1 MIRYTSG
8 NILEAQTT
16 AIVNTVNTVGVMGKG
31 IALAFK
37 KAFPD
42 NFKRYEQAVLKGEV
56 AIGRVFVTE
65 TGELSPKFI
74 LNFPTKQDWRFPS
87 KLSYIEDGLDN
98 LVKVLEDRKIDS
110 ISIPPL
116 GCGNGKLDWKDVKI
130 LIEKYLGPVSG
141 RIEILVYEPGYNDQV
156 MIVNTQVS
164 LTPARA
170 MMIYLLDQYRVLGYS
185 ITLLV
190 AQKIAYFLQRLGEPL
205 RLEFEKGFYGPYS
218 HQLFHLLKYLN
229 GYFLKFKAD
238 ENKPGTVI
246 QIQDFRLEEVKEY
259 FNKNVTET
267 QKARIDR
274 VLALIEGFESPY
286 GLELLATTDFVM
298 QQTKTEDKIQ
308 IKNEIYNWTNRKK
321 NLMRPSH
328 IEIALTRLKQI
339 FLSVS

>member
-1 MIRYTSG
+1 M
-8 NILEAQTT
+8 NE
-16 AIVNTVNTVGVMGKG
+16 N
-31 IALAFK
+31 
-37 KAFPD
+37 
-42 NFKRYEQAVLKGEV
+42 
-56 AIGRVFVTE
+56 
-65 TGELSPKFI
+65 
-74 LNFPTKQDWRFPS
+74 
-87 KLSYIEDGLDN
+87 
-98 LVKVLEDRKIDS
+98 KIDS

-116 GCGNGKLDWKDVKI
+116 GCGNGKLAWKDVKI
-130 LIEKYLGPVSG
+130 LIEKYLNPISEN
-141 RIEILVYEPGYNDQV
+141 IEILVYEPGYNDQV
-156 MIVNTQVS
+156 MVVNTKVS

-267 QKARIDR
+267 QKARIDKL
-274 VLALIEGFESPY
+274 LALIEGFESPY
-286 GLELLATTDFVM
+286 GLELLATTDFVI
-298 QQTKTEDKIQ
+298 QQTNTNDKIQ

-321 NLMRPSH
+321 NLMKPAH
-328 IEIALTRLKQI
+328 IEIALERLKQI
-339 FLSVS
+339 A

>member
-1 MIRYTSG
+1 MINYTRG
-8 NILEAQTT
+8 NILEAHTT

-37 KAFPD
+37 KTFPT
-42 NFKRYEQAVLKGEV
+42 NFKLYEQAVKHGDV
-56 AIGRVFVTE
+56 AIGKVFVTE
-65 TGELSPKFI
+65 TGELTPKFI
-74 LNFPTKQDWRFPS
+74 LNFPTKQDWRYPS
-87 KLSYIEDGLDN
+87 KLSYIEDGLND
-98 LVKVLEDRKIDS
+98 LVKVLKENKIDS
-110 ISIPPL
+110 IALPPL
-116 GCGNGKLDWKDVKI
+116 GCGNGKLDWNDVKI
-130 LIEKYLGPVSG
+130 LIEKYLIPVSA
-141 RIEILVYEPGYNDQV
+141 RVEILVYEPGYNDQV
-156 MIVNTQVS
+156 MIVNDKVS

-170 MMIYLLDQYRVLGYS
+170 MMIYLLDRYRVLGYS

-246 QIQDFRLEEVKEY
+246 QIQDYRLEEVKDY
-259 FNKNVTET
+259 FDKNVTEL
-267 QKARIDR
+267 QKSRIDKL
-274 VLALIEGFESPY
+274 LALIDGFESPY

-298 QQTKTEDKIQ
+298 QQTNTNDKIQ

-321 NLMRPSH
+321 NLMKPSH
-328 IEIALTRLKQI
+328 IEVALERLKTI
-339 FLSVS
+339 F

>member
-56 AIGRVFVTE
+56 SIGKVFVTE

-74 LNFPTKQDWRFPS
+74 LNFPTKQDWRYPS
-87 KLSYIEDGLDN
+87 KLSYIEDGLND
-98 LVKVLEDRKIDS
+98 LVKILNENKIDS

-116 GCGNGKLDWKDVKI
+116 GCGNGKLAWKDVKI
-130 LIEKYLGPVSG
+130 LIEKYLNPISEN
-141 RIEILVYEPGYNDQV
+141 IEILVYEPGYNDQV
-156 MIVNTQVS
+156 MVVNTKVS

-259 FNKNVTET
+259 FK
-267 QKARIDR
+267 DR
-274 VLALIEGFESPY
+274 PND
-286 GLELLATTDFVM
+286 LLVM
-298 QQTKTEDKIQ
+298 D
-308 IKNEIYNWTNRKK
+308 
-321 NLMRPSH
+321 
-328 IEIALTRLKQI
+328 
-339 FLSVS
+339 V

>member
-56 AIGRVFVTE
+56 SIGKVFVTE

-74 LNFPTKQDWRFPS
+74 LNFPTKQDWRYPS
-87 KLSYIEDGLDN
+87 KLSYIEDGLND
-98 LVKVLEDRKIDS
+98 LVKILNENKIDS

-116 GCGNGKLDWKDVKI
+116 GCGNGKLAWKDVKI
-130 LIEKYLGPVSG
+130 LIEKYLNPISG
-141 RIEILVYEPGYNDQV
+141 HIEILVYEPGYNDQV
-156 MIVNTQVS
+156 MVVNTKVS

-267 QKARIDR
+267 QKARIDKL
-274 VLALIEGFESPY
+274 LALIEGFESP
-286 GLELLATTDFVM
+286 
-298 QQTKTEDKIQ
+298 
-308 IKNEIYNWTNRKK
+308 
-321 NLMRPSH
+321 
-328 IEIALTRLKQI
+328 
-339 FLSVS
+339 

>member
-56 AIGRVFVTE
+56 SIGKVFVTE

-74 LNFPTKQDWRFPS
+74 LNFPTKQDWRYPS
-87 KLSYIEDGLDN
+87 KLSYIEDGLND
-98 LVKVLEDRKIDS
+98 LVKILNENKIDS

-116 GCGNGKLDWKDVKI
+116 GCGNGKLAWKDVKI
-130 LIEKYLGPVSG
+130 LIEKYLNPISG
-141 RIEILVYEPGYNDQV
+141 HIEILVYEPGYNDQV
-156 MIVNTQVS
+156 MVVNTKVS

-267 QKARIDR
+267 QKARIDKL
-274 VLALIEGFESPY
+274 LALIEGFESPY
-286 GLELLATTDFVM
+286 GLELLATTDFVI
-298 QQTKTEDKIQ
+298 QQTNTNDKIQ

-321 NLMRPSH
+321 NLMKPAH
-328 IEIALTRLKQI
+328 IEIALERLKQI
-339 FLSVS
+339 T